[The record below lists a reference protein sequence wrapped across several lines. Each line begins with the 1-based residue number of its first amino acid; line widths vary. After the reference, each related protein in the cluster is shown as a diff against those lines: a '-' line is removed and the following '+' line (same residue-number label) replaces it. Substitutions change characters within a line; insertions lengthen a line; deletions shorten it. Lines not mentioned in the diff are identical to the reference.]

1 MVCVTHDRYFLDN
14 IAGWILEMD
23 RGECIPFEGNYSAW
37 LEQKQKRLAQEAKSE
52 SDKQKYLER
61 ELDWVRQGAKGRQSK
76 SKARIQQYEE
86 LANTA
91 AREKYEPGT
100 IAIPTAERLGNLVL
114 EVDGVR
120 KAFGEDLLIEDLSF
134 RVPPGAIVGIIG
146 PNGAG
151 KTTLLNVLS
160 TLDRPDSGSVVVD
173 GIEVAGLRDKALAR
187 FRNAHIGFVFQFHQL
202 LPEFNALENAM
213 LPALVGGR
221 SESEAEAAA
230 MARLEELGL
239 AARAKHLPS
248 QLSGGEQQRAA
259 VARALVNDP
268 PLLFAD
274 EPSGNLDSAN
284 ADALHDLFFDLRER
298 HGLTIALVTHNE
310 GLADRADRQIR
321 LRDGLVEV

>member
-1 MVCVTHDRYFLDN
+1 MLVASEIH
-14 IAGWILEMD
+14 
-23 RGECIPFEGNYSAW
+23 
-37 LEQKQKRLAQEAKSE
+37 KRHG
-52 SDKQKYLER
+52 D
-61 ELDWVRQGAKGRQSK
+61 
-76 SKARIQQYEE
+76 
-86 LANTA
+86 
-91 AREKYEPGT
+91 
-100 IAIPTAERLGNLVL
+100 L
-114 EVDGVR
+114 EVLRGVDVTLT
-120 KAFGEDLLIEDLSF
+120 AGEVVS
-134 RVPPGAIVGIIG
+134 IVG
-146 PNGAG
+146 PSGAG

-160 TLDRPDSGSVVVD
+160 TLDRPDSGSVVVNGVD
-173 GIEVAGLRDKALAR
+173 LSGLKDKALAQ

-221 SESEAEAAA
+221 SEAEAEAAA

-248 QLSGGEQQRAA
+248 QLSGGEQQRVA

-284 ADALHDLFFDLRER
+284 ADALHDLFFDLRDR

-310 GLADRADRQIR
+310 GLAERADRQIR
-321 LRDGLVEV
+321 LRDGRVEG

>member
-1 MVCVTHDRYFLDN
+1 MLVATEIHKAHGDLQVLRGVDVSLA
-14 IAGWILEMD
+14 AG
-23 RGECIPFEGNYSAW
+23 
-37 LEQKQKRLAQEAKSE
+37 
-52 SDKQKYLER
+52 
-61 ELDWVRQGAKGRQSK
+61 
-76 SKARIQQYEE
+76 
-86 LANTA
+86 
-91 AREKYEPGT
+91 
-100 IAIPTAERLGNLVL
+100 
-114 EVDGVR
+114 EVV
-120 KAFGEDLLIEDLSF
+120 S
-134 RVPPGAIVGIIG
+134 IVG
-146 PNGAG
+146 PSGAG

-173 GIEVAGLRDKALAR
+173 GIEVAGLKDKALAQ

-221 SESEAEAAA
+221 SEAEAEAAA

-248 QLSGGEQQRAA
+248 QLSGGEQQRVA

-284 ADALHDLFFDLRER
+284 ADALHDLFFDLRDR

-310 GLADRADRQIR
+310 GLAERADRQIR
-321 LRDGLVEV
+321 LRDGLVEA

>member
-1 MVCVTHDRYFLDN
+1 MLVATEIHKAHGDLQVLRGVDVSLA
-14 IAGWILEMD
+14 AG
-23 RGECIPFEGNYSAW
+23 
-37 LEQKQKRLAQEAKSE
+37 
-52 SDKQKYLER
+52 
-61 ELDWVRQGAKGRQSK
+61 
-76 SKARIQQYEE
+76 
-86 LANTA
+86 
-91 AREKYEPGT
+91 
-100 IAIPTAERLGNLVL
+100 
-114 EVDGVR
+114 EVV
-120 KAFGEDLLIEDLSF
+120 S
-134 RVPPGAIVGIIG
+134 IVG
-146 PNGAG
+146 PSGAG

-173 GIEVAGLRDKALAR
+173 GIEVAGLKDKALAQ

-221 SESEAEAAA
+221 SETEAEAAA
-230 MARLEELGL
+230 LARLEELGL

-248 QLSGGEQQRAA
+248 QLSGGEQQRVA

-284 ADALHDLFFDLRER
+284 ADALHDLFFDLRDR

-310 GLADRADRQIR
+310 GLAERADRQIR
-321 LRDGLVEV
+321 LRDGRVEA

>member
-1 MVCVTHDRYFLDN
+1 MLVATEIHKAHGDLQVLRGVDVSLA
-14 IAGWILEMD
+14 AG
-23 RGECIPFEGNYSAW
+23 
-37 LEQKQKRLAQEAKSE
+37 
-52 SDKQKYLER
+52 
-61 ELDWVRQGAKGRQSK
+61 
-76 SKARIQQYEE
+76 
-86 LANTA
+86 
-91 AREKYEPGT
+91 
-100 IAIPTAERLGNLVL
+100 
-114 EVDGVR
+114 EVV
-120 KAFGEDLLIEDLSF
+120 S
-134 RVPPGAIVGIIG
+134 IVG
-146 PNGAG
+146 PSGAG

-160 TLDRPDSGSVVVD
+160 TLDRPDRGSVVVD
-173 GIEVAGLRDKALAR
+173 GIEVAGLKDKALAQ

-221 SESEAEAAA
+221 SEAEAEAAA

-248 QLSGGEQQRAA
+248 QLSGGEQQRVA

-284 ADALHDLFFDLRER
+284 ADALHDLFFDLRDR

-321 LRDGLVEV
+321 LRDGLVEA

>member
-1 MVCVTHDRYFLDN
+1 MLVATEIHKAHGDLQVLRGVDVSLA
-14 IAGWILEMD
+14 AG
-23 RGECIPFEGNYSAW
+23 
-37 LEQKQKRLAQEAKSE
+37 
-52 SDKQKYLER
+52 
-61 ELDWVRQGAKGRQSK
+61 
-76 SKARIQQYEE
+76 
-86 LANTA
+86 
-91 AREKYEPGT
+91 
-100 IAIPTAERLGNLVL
+100 
-114 EVDGVR
+114 EVV
-120 KAFGEDLLIEDLSF
+120 S
-134 RVPPGAIVGIIG
+134 IVG
-146 PNGAG
+146 PSGAG

-160 TLDRPDSGSVVVD
+160 TLDRPDRGSVVVD
-173 GIEVAGLRDKALAR
+173 GIEVAGLKDKALAQ

-221 SESEAEAAA
+221 SEAEAEAAA

-248 QLSGGEQQRAA
+248 QLSGGEQQRVA

-284 ADALHDLFFDLRER
+284 AEALHDLFFDLRDR

-310 GLADRADRQIR
+310 GLAERADRQIR
-321 LRDGLVEV
+321 LRDGRV

>member
-1 MVCVTHDRYFLDN
+1 MLVATEIHKAHGDLQVLRGVDVSLA
-14 IAGWILEMD
+14 AG
-23 RGECIPFEGNYSAW
+23 
-37 LEQKQKRLAQEAKSE
+37 
-52 SDKQKYLER
+52 
-61 ELDWVRQGAKGRQSK
+61 
-76 SKARIQQYEE
+76 
-86 LANTA
+86 
-91 AREKYEPGT
+91 
-100 IAIPTAERLGNLVL
+100 
-114 EVDGVR
+114 EVV
-120 KAFGEDLLIEDLSF
+120 S
-134 RVPPGAIVGIIG
+134 IVG
-146 PNGAG
+146 PSGAG

-173 GIEVAGLRDKALAR
+173 GIEVAGLKDKALAQ

-221 SESEAEAAA
+221 SEAEAEAAA

-248 QLSGGEQQRAA
+248 QLSGGEQQRVA

-284 ADALHDLFFDLRER
+284 ADALHDLFFDLRDR

-310 GLADRADRQIR
+310 GLAKRADRQIR
-321 LRDGLVEV
+321 LRDGKITA

>member
-1 MVCVTHDRYFLDN
+1 MLVATEIHKAHGDLQVLRGVDVSLA
-14 IAGWILEMD
+14 AG
-23 RGECIPFEGNYSAW
+23 
-37 LEQKQKRLAQEAKSE
+37 
-52 SDKQKYLER
+52 
-61 ELDWVRQGAKGRQSK
+61 
-76 SKARIQQYEE
+76 
-86 LANTA
+86 
-91 AREKYEPGT
+91 
-100 IAIPTAERLGNLVL
+100 
-114 EVDGVR
+114 EVV
-120 KAFGEDLLIEDLSF
+120 S
-134 RVPPGAIVGIIG
+134 IVG
-146 PNGAG
+146 PSGAG

-221 SESEAEAAA
+221 SEAEAEAAA

-248 QLSGGEQQRAA
+248 QLSGGEQQRVA

-284 ADALHDLFFDLRER
+284 ADALHDMFFDLRDR

-321 LRDGLVEV
+321 LRDGLVEA

>member
-1 MVCVTHDRYFLDN
+1 MLVASKIH
-14 IAGWILEMD
+14 
-23 RGECIPFEGNYSAW
+23 
-37 LEQKQKRLAQEAKSE
+37 KRHG
-52 SDKQKYLER
+52 D
-61 ELDWVRQGAKGRQSK
+61 
-76 SKARIQQYEE
+76 
-86 LANTA
+86 
-91 AREKYEPGT
+91 
-100 IAIPTAERLGNLVL
+100 L
-114 EVDGVR
+114 EVLRGVDVTL
-120 KAFGEDLLIEDLSF
+120 AAGEVVS
-134 RVPPGAIVGIIG
+134 IVG
-146 PNGAG
+146 PSGAG

-173 GIEVAGLRDKALAR
+173 GIEVAGLKDKALAQ

-221 SESEAEAAA
+221 NESEAEAAA

-248 QLSGGEQQRAA
+248 QLSGGEQQRVA

-284 ADALHDLFFDLRER
+284 ADALHDLFFDLRDR

-310 GLADRADRQIR
+310 ALAERADRQIR
-321 LRDGLVEV
+321 LRDGRVEA

>member
-1 MVCVTHDRYFLDN
+1 ML
-14 IAGWILEMD
+14 IATEIHKAHGDLQVL
-23 RGECIPFEGNYSAW
+23 RGVDVS
-37 LEQKQKRLAQEAKSE
+37 LAA
-52 SDKQKYLER
+52 
-61 ELDWVRQGAKGRQSK
+61 G
-76 SKARIQQYEE
+76 
-86 LANTA
+86 
-91 AREKYEPGT
+91 
-100 IAIPTAERLGNLVL
+100 
-114 EVDGVR
+114 EVV
-120 KAFGEDLLIEDLSF
+120 S
-134 RVPPGAIVGIIG
+134 IVG
-146 PNGAG
+146 PSGAG

-173 GIEVAGLRDKALAR
+173 GIEVAGLKDKALAQ

-221 SESEAEAAA
+221 SEAEAEAAA

-248 QLSGGEQQRAA
+248 QLSGGEQQRVA

-284 ADALHDLFFDLRER
+284 ADALHDLFFDLRDR

-310 GLADRADRQIR
+310 GLAERADRQIR
-321 LRDGLVEV
+321 LRDGLVEA

>member
-1 MVCVTHDRYFLDN
+1 MLNATGIHKAHGDLQVL
-14 IAGWILEMD
+14 
-23 RGECIPFEGNYSAW
+23 RGVDVS
-37 LEQKQKRLAQEAKSE
+37 L
-52 SDKQKYLER
+52 
-61 ELDWVRQGAKGRQSK
+61 
-76 SKARIQQYEE
+76 
-86 LANTA
+86 A
-91 AREKYEPGT
+91 ARE
-100 IAIPTAERLGNLVL
+100 V
-114 EVDGVR
+114 V
-120 KAFGEDLLIEDLSF
+120 S
-134 RVPPGAIVGIIG
+134 IVG
-146 PNGAG
+146 PSGAG

-173 GIEVAGLRDKALAR
+173 GIELAGLRDKALAR

-221 SESEAEAAA
+221 SEAEAEAAA

-248 QLSGGEQQRAA
+248 QLSGGEQQRVA

-321 LRDGLVEV
+321 LRDGLVEA